1 MKWNNTRG
9 NKYGAHKVVYNGITF
24 ASTRE
29 RDRYILLKDM
39 EQKGEISCLEM
50 QKCFET
56 LPKILRYETIQLKTK
71 TKVVARVDESATC
84 YHADFVYQDNKT
96 GKIVI
101 EEVKSKATAKIRDYT
116 LRRKLVK
123 LMVMR
128 MNAEEGKELYVFKE
142 IIK

>member
-1 MKWNNTRG
+1 MRWGSTQD
-9 NKYGAHKVVYNGITF
+9 NKYGARKVTYKGITF
-24 ASTRE
+24 ASTKE
-29 RDRYILLKDM
+29 RDRYIVLKDM
-39 EQKGEISCLEM
+39 ERKGEISGLEL

-56 LPKILRYETIQLKTK
+56 LPKIVRHETIQLKTK
-71 TKVVARVDESATC
+71 TKVVERVEEKATH

-96 GKIVI
+96 GKIII
-101 EEVKSKATAKIRDYT
+101 EEVKSKATAKIRDYG

-128 MNAEEGKELYVFKE
+128 MNAEEGKELYVFKQ